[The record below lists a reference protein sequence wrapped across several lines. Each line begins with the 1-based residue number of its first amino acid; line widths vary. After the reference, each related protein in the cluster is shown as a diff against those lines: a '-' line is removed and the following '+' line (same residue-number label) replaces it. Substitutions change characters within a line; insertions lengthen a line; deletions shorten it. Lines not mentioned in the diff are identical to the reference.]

1 MSSVD
6 PGAGLRGRRSES
18 VALDRLLQNVRS
30 GQSGV
35 VVLRGEAGVGKTALL
50 EYIRDQAAECRI
62 ARAVGVESEMELAF
76 AGLHQLCAP
85 MLDRVE
91 RLPGPQRDALQVAF
105 GLAEGGAPDR
115 FLVALAVLSLFSEVA
130 EESPLVCLVDDAHWL
145 DRASAQALAFAARRL
160 LAEPVALVF
169 AVRELTEESELR
181 GLPELPV
188 VGVGD
193 DDARSLLQSAIPGRL
208 DERVLDRIVAEARGN
223 PLALL
228 ELPRGLPPAELAGGF
243 GLPDAPPLA
252 SRIEQSFLFR
262 LEGLPPDSRRLM
274 LVAAAE
280 PLGDPTLLR
289 RAATILGIGVG
300 AAAPAERAGLIEL
313 GARVRFRHPLVRSA
327 IYRAAALPE
336 RQLVHRAL
344 AEATDAEL
352 DPDRRAWHRAHASA
366 EPDEAVA
373 AELELSAGRAQARG
387 GAAAAAAFLE
397 RATDLTPDPARQG
410 ARALAAAQAKFDAA
424 APDAAYELLATAE
437 LATIGELERAQLQ
450 RLRARIAFARR
461 RGSDAPALLLDA
473 ARRLAALDPALARE
487 TYLEAL
493 GAAMFAGRLSRG
505 CGEREVAEAARAA
518 PPASSPPR
526 AIDLLLDGLA
536 VRFTDGYVAAVPP
549 LKRALHAL
557 RQQDRPGEDDTRWL
571 WLACRVSPEVWD
583 DDAWH
588 DLATRG
594 VTLAREA
601 GALSFLA
608 IPLVYRAGVAVH
620 TGEFAAASALI
631 AEADAITQV
640 TGNAPMVYTALALAA
655 WRGEEAQATQLIE
668 AARSDAMLRG
678 EGRAIAMAEHT
689 TAVLYNGLGR
699 YEVALAAAKRA
710 CAHDDEGLYGWSLP
724 ELVEGAARS
733 AEPDVADAAVRR
745 LEERAHAAGTD
756 WALGIAARSRAL
768 LSEGADAEGLFQEA
782 IERLARTRIAV
793 HLARAQLLYGE
804 WLRREHRRVDARGH
818 LRIAHEM
825 FAGFGA
831 EAFAE
836 RARRELLATGE
847 TVRKRTVQTV
857 DELTAQEARIAEL
870 ARDGQTNPQI
880 GAQLFIS
887 PRTVEWHLGRVFGKL
902 DISSRREL
910 RDALPDHVRAALPV

>member
-1 MSSVD
+1 
-6 PGAGLRGRRSES
+6 
-18 VALDRLLQNVRS
+18 
-30 GQSGV
+30 
-35 VVLRGEAGVGKTALL
+35 
-50 EYIRDQAAECRI
+50 
-62 ARAVGVESEMELAF
+62 
-76 AGLHQLCAP
+76 
-85 MLDRVE
+85 
-91 RLPGPQRDALQVAF
+91 VAF

-130 EESPLVCLVDDAHWL
+130 EERPLVCLVDDAHWL

-262 LEGLPPDSRRLM
+262 LDGLPLDSRRLM

-280 PLGDPTLLR
+280 PLGDPALLR
-289 RAATILGIGVG
+289 RAATNLGIGVG
-300 AAAPAERAGLIEL
+300 AATPAERAGLIEL

-366 EPDEAVA
+366 EPDETVA
-373 AELELSAGRAQARG
+373 AELELSAGRARARG

-397 RATDLTPDPARQG
+397 RATDLTPDPARRG
-410 ARALAAAQAKFDAA
+410 VRALAAGQAKFDAA
-424 APDAAYELLATAE
+424 APDAAYELLASAE
-437 LATIGELERAQLQ
+437 LAPIGELQRAQLQ

-461 RGSDAPALLLDA
+461 RGSDAPPLLLDA
-473 ARRLAALDPALARE
+473 ARRLAPLDPALARE
-487 TYLEAL
+487 TYLEAV

-518 PPASSPPR
+518 PPASIPPR

-536 VRFTDGYVAAVPP
+536 VRLTDGYAAAVPP
-549 LKRALHAL
+549 LKRALHAF
-557 RQQDRPGEDDTRWL
+557 RQEDRPGEDDTRWL
-571 WLACRVSPEVWD
+571 WLACRVTPDLWD

-655 WRGEEAQATQLIE
+655 WRGQQAQATELIE
-668 AARSDAMLRG
+668 AATNDAIPRG
-678 EGRAIAMAEHT
+678 EGRAIAMAEHAS
-689 TAVLYNGLGR
+689 AVLYNGLGR
-699 YEVALAAAKRA
+699 YEAALAAAKRA
-710 CAHDDEGLYGWSLP
+710 CAYDDQGLYGWSLP

-733 AEPDVADAAVRR
+733 AEPEVADAAARR
-745 LEERAHAAGTD
+745 LEERARAAGTD

-782 IERLARTRIAV
+782 IERLARTRVAV

-804 WLRREHRRVDARGH
+804 WLRREHRRVDARAH
-818 LRIAHEM
+818 LRVAHDM

-857 DELTAQEARIAEL
+857 DELTAQEAQIAQL

-887 PRTVEWHLGRVFGKL
+887 PRTVEWHLGRVFAKL

-910 RDALPDHVRAALPV
+910 RDALPDRVRAALPV